1 MRILRYQIDGQGK
14 ALSGSVMGINEIN
27 LRDAGG
33 IEVNIQMRLLKLTW
47 TSNLIFFPKSFY
59 LVVLTVLQRSTSE
72 LGVENICRISFELK
86 KFSSRSSKE

>member
-14 ALSGSVMGINEIN
+14 ALSGSVMGMNEIN

-47 TSNLIFFPKSFY
+47 TSNLIFFS
-59 LVVLTVLQRSTSE
+59 
-72 LGVENICRISFELK
+72 
-86 KFSSRSSKE
+86 